1 MSRSIPITKPS
12 RRGGRWKRI
21 SVRRH
26 ADGRS
31 GLRLLAVA
39 DRLDVV
45 AVGIKDERP
54 ILVFVIMRA
63 QPRWS
68 VVLSPGR
75 QRRPVKL
82 LHGFPV
88 LGREGD
94 VGSGLPGVSVAD
106 PEERFPAG
114 AIAREGWT
122 VGIQA
127 FDTKR
132 TKCRIVKRL

>member
-1 MSRSIPITKPS
+1 MLTTRPS
-12 RRGGRWKRI
+12 RHGGRWRRV

-26 ADGRS
+26 ADARA

-45 AVGIKDERP
+45 AVGVKDERP
-54 ILVFVIMRA
+54 IVVFVIMRA
-63 QPRWS
+63 QPRWP

-75 QRRPVKL
+75 ERRAVKL
-82 LHGFPV
+82 LHGFPI

-94 VGSGLPGVSVAD
+94 VGTGLRSVSEAD

-114 AIAREGWT
+114 AI
-122 VGIQA
+122 
-127 FDTKR
+127 
-132 TKCRIVKRL
+132 

>member
-1 MSRSIPITKPS
+1 MSRSIPITKRS
-12 RRGGRWKRI
+12 SRGGRWKRV
-21 SVRRH
+21 SVPRH
-26 ADGRS
+26 VDARA

-39 DRLDVV
+39 HRLDVV
-45 AVGIKDERP
+45 TVGIEDERP
-54 ILVFVIMRA
+54 IVVFVIMRA

-68 VVLSPGR
+68 VVLSPGCE
-75 QRRPVKL
+75 RRPVKL

-88 LGREGD
+88 LGRKGD
-94 VGSGLPGVSVAD
+94 VGAGLRRLSQAD

-132 TKCRIVKRL
+132 TKRRIVKRL